1 MPSTRNRIAAGVA
14 AAVVAA
20 GGATAGYVARGDGG
34 SAAPAAAPA
43 AKSPS
48 PSAQAAASTSALS
61 VNEIYRR
68 AKSGVVEVIA
78 TEQASDSPFP
88 GQGSPSTQAQGSG
101 FVYDADGHIVTNEH
115 VVDGATSVTVKFA
128 NGKKLT
134 AQVVGTDP
142 STDLAV
148 LKVDA
153 LPSDVTP
160 LTLGSS
166 GSLEVGD
173 GVVAIGSPFGLTES
187 VTTGIVSA
195 LGREIEAP
203 NNYAIVGA
211 IQTDAAINHGNSGG
225 PLLDMQGKVV
235 GVNSQIESDSG
246 GNDGVGFA
254 VPSSTIKSV
263 VPQLIAGGKIEHAFL
278 GVGIDDAATTGAHV
292 TSVASGSPA
301 SRAGVQTGDVVTA
314 VDGSAIADAQ
324 ALRAAIDEHKPGDKI
339 ELSVR
344 RAGQTKTFTLTLGTR
359 PAA

>member
-1 MPSTRNRIAAGVA
+1 MASLRNRIAAGTA
-14 AAVVAA
+14 AVVVAA

-34 SAAPAAAPA
+34 SAAPAATAASASASAP
-43 AKSPS
+43 
-48 PSAQAAASTSALS
+48 AQAAASTSALS
-61 VNEIYRR
+61 VNDIYRR

-78 TEQASDSPFP
+78 TEQSSGSPFP
-88 GQGSPSTQAQGSG
+88 GQGSQSSQAQGSG

-128 NGKKLT
+128 NGQKLT

-148 LKVDA
+148 LKVSS
-153 LPSDVTP
+153 LPSGVTP

-166 GSLEVGD
+166 SSLEVGD

-254 VPSSTIKSV
+254 VPSSTVKSV
-263 VPQLIAGGKIEHAFL
+263 VPQLIAGGKVEHAYL
-278 GVGIDDAATTGAHV
+278 GVGIGDASTTGAQV

-314 VDGSAIADAQ
+314 FDGSTVADAQ
-324 ALRAAIDEHKPGDKI
+324 ALRAAVDEHKPGDKI
-339 ELSVR
+339 ELTVR
-344 RAGQTKTFTLTLGTR
+344 RAGQTKTLTLTLGTR